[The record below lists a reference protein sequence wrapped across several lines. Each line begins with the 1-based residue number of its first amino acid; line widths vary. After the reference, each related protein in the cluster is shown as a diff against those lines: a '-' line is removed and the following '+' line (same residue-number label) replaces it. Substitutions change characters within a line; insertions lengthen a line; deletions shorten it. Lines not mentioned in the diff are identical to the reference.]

1 MECQLRHGNI
11 NSYEVSYTTATGSIS
26 VIVNGTGD
34 SERIFTAVGLQPRT
48 TYTFEVRAINSA
60 LRNSVS
66 MPANIQNTTLVPSG
80 KSCTIIIFIHNYT
93 CMYMYLSIP
102 EDT

>member
-11 NSYEVSYTTATGSIS
+11 NSYRVSYTTATASENITS

-48 TYTFEVRAINSA
+48 TYNFEVRAINSA
-60 LRNSVS
+60 LRNSLS
-66 MPANIQNTTLVPSG
+66 MPANIRNTTLVPSG
-80 KSCTIIIFIHNYT
+80 KTCTIYNNIYDHN
-93 CMYMYLSIP
+93 
-102 EDT
+102 